1 MEENLNVI
9 RDPTTFYFYFDRL
22 KDIDEHLKHETE
34 FIIKS
39 NESFAENRIKNEIEQ

>member
-22 KDIDEHLKHETE
+22 KDIDEHLKHKTE